1 MTREQKIRYAAESS
15 HHSIDSIRRIA
26 DRNEENLDLMV
37 KVADGLAEQNLR
49 ERAMS
54 MS

>member
-1 MTREQKIRYAAESS
+1 MTREEKIQYVAESS
-15 HHSIDSIRRIA
+15 HHSIDFIRRLA

-37 KVADGLAEQNLR
+37 NVADGLAEQSLK
-49 ERAMS
+49 EQAIS